1 MGVIVITGG
10 SRGIGASAAEHA
22 AHRGMG
28 VILTYNANPQAA
40 ATAVRRIEQAGG
52 KAVALKLDVADVGS
66 FEAFRESVEVTLRE
80 SWNATMLSGL
90 VNNAGYGLFNPLE
103 SVSEAQFDG
112 LFNVHLKGPFFL
124 TQTLLPLLDENASI
138 VNLTSATTRVATAGV
153 APYAAFKGGLEVL
166 TRYMAK
172 EFGERRIRVN
182 AVSPGAIRT
191 ELGGGLNDEF
201 EAMLA
206 AQTALGRVGEPEDV
220 ARVIAMLL
228 SEEGA
233 LMLRPSKLRAATTSE
248 QAGGLTCW
256 IIFFYQ

>member
-1 MGVIVITGG
+1 MGVIVMTGG

-22 AHRGMG
+22 AQRGMG

-40 ATAVRRIEQAGG
+40 ATVVSRIEQAGG
-52 KAVALKLDVADVGS
+52 KAVALKLDVSDVGS
-66 FEAFRESVEVTLRE
+66 FEAFRESVALTLRE
-80 SWNATMLSGL
+80 TWNTTKLSGL

-172 EFGERRIRVN
+172 EFGERRIRAN

-201 EAMLA
+201 EALLA

-220 ARVIAMLL
+220 ARVIGMLL
-228 SEEGA
+228 SQDGSWINAQTIEV
-233 LMLRPSKLRAATTSE
+233 
-248 QAGGLTCW
+248 AGGYN
-256 IIFFYQ
+256 I

>member
-10 SRGIGASAAEHA
+10 SRGIGASAALHIA
-22 AHRGMG
+22 QRGMG
-28 VILTYNANPQAA
+28 VILTYNKNPEAA
-40 ATAVRRIEQAGG
+40 DDVVASIEQAGG
-52 KAVALKLDVADVGS
+52 KAVAVKLDVAEVRS
-66 FEAFRESVEVTLRE
+66 FEAFRETVLITLKEVW
-80 SWNATMLSGL
+80 SINSLSGL

-124 TQTLLPLLDENASI
+124 TQALLPLLEENASI

-172 EFGERRIRVN
+172 EFGERRIRAN

-206 AQTALGRVGEPEDV
+206 AQTALGRVGEPDDV

-233 LMLRPSKLRAATTSE
+233 WINAQTIE
-248 QAGGLTCW
+248 VAGGYN
-256 IIFFYQ
+256 I

>member
-1 MGVIVITGG
+1 MSIIVITGG
-10 SRGIGASAAEHA
+10 SRGIGASAAEHIA
-22 AHRGMG
+22 LRGMG

-40 ATAVRRIEQAGG
+40 ATVVRRIERVGG

-66 FEAFRESVEVTLRE
+66 FEAFRQSVELTLRNT
-80 SWNATMLSGL
+80 WDATTLSGL

-103 SVSEAQFDG
+103 TVTEGQFDD

-124 TQTLLPLLDENASI
+124 TQTLLPLLAQNASI

-172 EFGERRIRVN
+172 EFGERRIRAN

-233 LMLRPSKLRAATTSE
+233 WINAQTLEVS
-248 QAGGLTCW
+248 GGYN
-256 IIFFYQ
+256 I

>member
-10 SRGIGASAAEHA
+10 SRGIGASAAEHIA
-22 AHRGMG
+22 RRGMG
-28 VILTYNANPQAA
+28 VILTYKAQPDAA
-40 ATAVRRIEQAGG
+40 ATVVERIEQAGG
-52 KAVALKLDVADVGS
+52 RAVALKLDVADVGS
-66 FEAFRESVEVTLRE
+66 FASFRESVVSTLQQTWGV
-80 SWNATMLSGL
+80 SHLAGL
-90 VNNAGYGLFNPLE
+90 VNNAGYGLFEPLA

-112 LFNVHLKGPFFL
+112 LFGVHLKGPFFL
-124 TQTLLPLLDENASI
+124 TQTLLPLLSENASI

-172 EFGERRIRVN
+172 EFGERRIRAN

-206 AQTALGRVGEPEDV
+206 GQTALGRVGEPEDV

-228 SEEGA
+228 SQEGA
-233 LMLRPSKLRAATTSE
+233 WINGQSIE
-248 QAGGLTCW
+248 VAGGYLV
-256 IIFFYQ
+256 

>member
-10 SRGIGASAAEHA
+10 SRGIGASAAEHIA
-22 AHRGMG
+22 KKGMG

-40 ATAVRRIEQAGG
+40 ASVVEHIQDAGG
-52 KAVALKLDVADVGS
+52 RAVALKLDVSDVGS
-66 FEAFRESVEVTLRE
+66 FEAFRESVMVALRE
-80 SWNATMLSGL
+80 TWNATTLSGL
-90 VNNAGYGLFNPLE
+90 VNNAGYGLFNPLAC
-103 SVSEAQFDG
+103 VSEAQFDD
-112 LFNVHLKGPFFL
+112 LFKVHLKGPFFL
-124 TQTLLPLLDENASI
+124 TQALLPLLAEGASI

-172 EFGERRIRVN
+172 EFGERHIRAN

-206 AQTALGRVGEPEDV
+206 SQTALGRVGEPEDV

-233 LMLRPSKLRAATTSE
+233 WINAQTLE
-248 QAGGLTCW
+248 VAGGYN
-256 IIFFYQ
+256 I

>member
-10 SRGIGASAAEHA
+10 SRGIGASAAEHIA
-22 AHRGMG
+22 KKGMG

-40 ATAVRRIEQAGG
+40 ASVVEHIQDAGG
-52 KAVALKLDVADVGS
+52 RAVALKLDVSDVGS
-66 FEAFRESVEVTLRE
+66 FEAFRESVMVALRE
-80 SWNATMLSGL
+80 TWNATTLSGL
-90 VNNAGYGLFNPLE
+90 VNNAGYGLFNPLAY
-103 SVSEAQFDG
+103 VSEAQFDD

-124 TQTLLPLLDENASI
+124 TQALLPLLAEGASI

-172 EFGERRIRVN
+172 EFGERHIRAN

-206 AQTALGRVGEPEDV
+206 SQTALGRVGEPEDV

-228 SEEGA
+228 SEESA
-233 LMLRPSKLRAATTSE
+233 WINAQTLE
-248 QAGGLTCW
+248 VAGGYN
-256 IIFFYQ
+256 I

>member
-22 AHRGMG
+22 AKLGMG

-40 ATAVRRIEQAGG
+40 ALVVERIAQAGG
-52 KAVALKLDVADVGS
+52 KAVALKLDVSDVGS
-66 FEAFRESVEVTLRE
+66 FEAFRESVVTALRE
-80 SWNATMLSGL
+80 TWATATLSGL
-90 VNNAGYGLFNPLE
+90 VNNAGYGLFNPLAT
-103 SVSEAQFDG
+103 VSEAQFDG

-124 TQTLLPLLDENASI
+124 TQALLPLLADNASI

-172 EFGERRIRVN
+172 EFADRRIRAN

-191 ELGGGLNDEF
+191 ELGGGLNDAF

-220 ARVIAMLL
+220 GRVIAMLL
-228 SEEGA
+228 SDESGWINAQTLEV
-233 LMLRPSKLRAATTSE
+233 
-248 QAGGLTCW
+248 AGGYN
-256 IIFFYQ
+256 I

>member
-10 SRGIGASAAEHA
+10 SRGIGASAAEHIA
-22 AHRGMG
+22 KKGMG

-40 ATAVRRIEQAGG
+40 ASVVEHIQDAGG
-52 KAVALKLDVADVGS
+52 RAVALKLDVSDVGS
-66 FEAFRESVEVTLRE
+66 FEAFRESVMVALRE
-80 SWNATMLSGL
+80 TWNATTLSGL
-90 VNNAGYGLFNPLE
+90 VNNAGYGLFNPLAY
-103 SVSEAQFDG
+103 VSEAQFDD

-124 TQTLLPLLDENASI
+124 TQALLSLLAEGASI

-172 EFGERRIRVN
+172 EFGERHIRAN

-206 AQTALGRVGEPEDV
+206 SQTALGRVGEPEDV

-228 SEEGA
+228 SEESA
-233 LMLRPSKLRAATTSE
+233 WINAQTLE
-248 QAGGLTCW
+248 VAGGYN
-256 IIFFYQ
+256 I